1 MIRGRRFDAVA
12 AACDQIEDA
21 TMADAPLNV
30 LLIAGRYEV
39 RGAWTYTMGL
49 AEHLDRHGFEPTI
62 ICPAANLLDA
72 VERSRLRITECRHL
86 QIPVWGRVVTHLMGR
101 ELSDQPPRLIHIQS
115 RKLMS
120 IGMQLARQ
128 WNRPCLLTIH
138 DYLTSREKLVVD
150 STVCRRII
158 AVSESVRKE
167 LLSHAYYPPEQIVE
181 IPVGVDL
188 PPPNELHP
196 ILDPERVPV
205 VGMVGPLEELKGIPY
220 FLGAARKVLSMY
232 GDVEFLIAGAGPEEE
247 NLRRLAQSLGIADH
261 VTFAPNLSDV
271 APSLDAIDIFC
282 LPSLM
287 QGAGT
292 IMLEAM
298 ALGKAVIAANVGGVH
313 AAVKHQETGI
323 LVAPGESS
331 DLATQIVDLLNQPDS
346 ARRLGRQAREVVE
359 TKFATEL
366 MVNQTAD
373 LYRQIIQETE
383 PLVTPKPKPVAST
396 R

>member
-1 MIRGRRFDAVA
+1 MP
-12 AACDQIEDA
+12 
-21 TMADAPLNV
+21 DAPVNV

-49 AEHLDRHGFEPTI
+49 AEHLGQYGFEPTI
-62 ICPAANLLDA
+62 LCPEAQLLDA
-72 VERSRLRITECRHL
+72 VDRSRLRITECRHL
-86 QIPVWGRVVTHLMGR
+86 QIPVWGKVVTRLLGR
-101 ELSDQPPRLIHIQS
+101 EWSNQPPQFIHIQS
-115 RKLMS
+115 RKLLAP
-120 IGMQLARQ
+120 GVQLARQ

-138 DYLTSREKLVVD
+138 DYLSSREKLMVD
-150 STVCRRII
+150 PSICRRII

-167 LLSHAYYPPEQIVE
+167 LLSHAFYPPEQIVE

-188 PPPNELHP
+188 PPPADVHP

-220 FLGAARKVLSMY
+220 FLGAARKVLTMY

-247 NLRRLAQSLGIADH
+247 NLRRLAQSLQIADH
-261 VTFAPNLSDV
+261 VTFAPNLNDV
-271 APSLDAIDIFC
+271 APSLDAIDVFC

-313 AAVKHQETGI
+313 AAVKHNETGI
-323 LVAPGESS
+323 LVSPGESGE
-331 DLATQIVDLLNQPDS
+331 LATQIVEMLKHPD
-346 ARRLGRQAREVVE
+346 QARQLGQRARQLVE
-359 TKFATEL
+359 TRFGTEH
-366 MVNQTAD
+366 MVKQTAE
-373 LYRQIIQETE
+373 LYREILQETDRA
-383 PLVTPKPKPVAST
+383 ASPSAKST
-396 R
+396 AVPAIPSR